1 MKTKKQLNT
10 QSGRLNNKRTTA
22 NTKPPQQSKYSFRE
36 RAIVIESSTENES
49 SDGETVDS
57 EIESNKKHSGE
68 NEKNPQI
75 SGDETESLSESD
87 VESLPHKST
96 KTRQSPRKSPRKQ
109 PPVIDDDNP
118 QTSGDETESP
128 SESEVDSPPQK
139 NTKKRQSLRKS
150 PRKQPPV
157 IDDED
162 SDIIS
167 SKSRRST
174 NRTLRSGMECIEDS
188 PQSSPN
194 SAADSAS
201 PKLFSPA
208 DPESP
213 GSQNSSVSSF
223 DESRLRNETSNHA
236 ESIHFDFTPIMN
248 VDKLPTTNVEKQ
260 PPNTVPYGHGAP
272 IEACKIKDHLSI
284 YYNERGICDEFAKRE
299 NLQIPQMKILWNSYL
314 EFMTIKIIGCDTG
327 LDGLIRYSTCTEMH
341 KLWHAHVLNT
351 HNYRTFMALINN
363 INPLIEYLD
372 PSIEH
377 ANSTEETKKRQIQ
390 NTKEAYRKLFKKE
403 CPWLSSTQEDDEIPT
418 IEVSVPNTPNTTNDR
433 PSTIDKNSNKMSISS
448 ETSKKKRRYNTA
460 IAYRKLFNKECKW
473 IYDETEPN
481 PPIPIKES
489 RKRKQKSVAD
499 EYSKIYVKSLNGNK
513 THTIRIVS
521 CMTVKQL
528 KQLIKTLDGTSVER
542 QHLILAGKELQDQC
556 LLGHYCVRSGCTM
569 HLVCSKTSRMLQ
581 KVNFRR
587 SP

>member
-162 SDIIS
+162 SDIIP

-433 PSTIDKNSNKMSISS
+433 PSTIDKNSNK
-448 ETSKKKRRYNTA
+448 R
-460 IAYRKLFNKECKW
+460 F
-473 IYDETEPN
+473 
-481 PPIPIKES
+481 
-489 RKRKQKSVAD
+489 
-499 EYSKIYVKSLNGNK
+499 
-513 THTIRIVS
+513 
-521 CMTVKQL
+521 
-528 KQLIKTLDGTSVER
+528 
-542 QHLILAGKELQDQC
+542 
-556 LLGHYCVRSGCTM
+556 
-569 HLVCSKTSRMLQ
+569 
-581 KVNFRR
+581 
-587 SP
+587 